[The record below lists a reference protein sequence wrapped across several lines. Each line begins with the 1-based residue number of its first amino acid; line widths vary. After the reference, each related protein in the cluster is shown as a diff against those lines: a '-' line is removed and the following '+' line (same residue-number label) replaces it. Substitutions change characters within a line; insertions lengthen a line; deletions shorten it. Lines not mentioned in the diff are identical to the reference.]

1 MGYGMSA
8 SNQSNWC
15 TSLRCVA
22 LPLALAFSDC
32 CSAEWLTRVA
42 TQNGTGKIAL
52 ATDPVQ
58 HFLEFGHHAY
68 APDGYFG
75 PDGENLFD
83 QLRLDKPIPI
93 ALFQGL
99 SARKVIFPHALAE
112 HEVQV
117 TKTAQRDVFWDQII
131 TVAGD
136 VVSTAPRYEMIEAGA
151 VGSALP
157 PGVRKLQMSAGQI
170 QTQQESLVD
179 PHIPHATSSELSW
192 TELES
197 IAFPLDFQKVLVASA
212 NDSSPGFVFQNGQ
225 WLTTWLSRDLPKWT
239 KEDHWFAPA
248 LLIGDKLV
256 RPAPISAETSFVTT
270 GEGVTLPLW
279 TLEWKF
285 QEITIRQEIFSHPTA
300 DGGPQI
306 YVRLHFD
313 NAPPGA

>member
-8 SNQSNWC
+8 SKQSNWC
-15 TSLRCVA
+15 TAVRCVA
-22 LPLALAFSDC
+22 LPLALVFSDC

-42 TQNGTGKIAL
+42 TQDGAGKIAL
-52 ATDPVQ
+52 ATHPVQ
-58 HFLEFGHHAY
+58 YFLEFGHHSY

-75 PDGENLFD
+75 PDGENLSD
-83 QLRLDKPIPI
+83 QLSLDKPILI

-99 SARKVIFPHALAE
+99 SARKVIFPDALAE

-117 TKTAQRDVFWDQII
+117 TESAQRDTFWDQII
-131 TVAGD
+131 TVAGE
-136 VVSTAPRYEMIEAGA
+136 VVSAAPRYEMIEAGA

-157 PGVRKLQMSAGQI
+157 PGVRKLQMSEEQI

-179 PHIPHATSSELSW
+179 PHIPHATRRELSW

-248 LLIGDKLV
+248 LLIDHRLV
-256 RPAPISAETSFVTT
+256 RPAPLSAKTCFVTT
-270 GEGVTLPLW
+270 STGETLPLW
-279 TLEWKF
+279 TLEWQF
-285 QEITIRQEIFSHPTA
+285 QEITVRQSIFSHPTA
-300 DGGPQI
+300 SGGPQV
-306 YVRLHFD
+306 YVQ
-313 NAPPGA
+313 